1 MKRLFLAATC
11 LAVSAT
17 PALAGNSTA
26 VGVGVAKST
35 SVSGSQATAISGQ
48 GGAGGQGGQGGVG
61 IGVGVGGQGG
71 TVSIA
76 GAPSQTAQTVTTQG
90 HSSVSTVPSVF
101 APGLAAAGIESCLG
115 SVSGGGSWLGTG
127 ITLGGS
133 IPDKDCSARL
143 DARTLWSFGLKKAAV
158 ARLCQTYDIYAS
170 MPEVCGQ
177 YVPRPAP
184 AYAPVAVQATYA
196 SVDTASLPSGT
207 IMLIEG
213 RTGRERPCSNYDEA
227 HSRCLRWVDA
237 VTPKPKQVT
246 RMASGRET
254 SSAAS
259 RPVKKEA
266 AAGAEP
272 HPAVVPI
279 PVPRPAA
286 ASHAVSELTPSLQ
299 KPLWLQM
306 IHPEEKP
313 RVKTEDE
320 VKNEESISRCIGFC
334 AAGNGWKR

>member
-1 MKRLFLAATC
+1 MYAVFEHRFSDIPSPHQASLFSATLVNPIQSCPLLLKNTRQPPFESVIGDFLHSRIRGISHMKRIVMATAV
-11 LAVSAT
+11 LAVAT
-17 PALAGNSTA
+17 GPVCAQQSTA
-26 VGVGVAKST
+26 VGIGQAKST
-35 SVSGSQATAISGQ
+35 SISAAKSTAIGV
-48 GGAGGQGGQGGVG
+48 GGTAVGGGVG
-61 IGVGVGGQGG
+61 NTG
-71 TVSIA
+71 TVNVTNNPTAAIIA
-76 GAPSQTAQTVTTQG
+76 GSTPANSTQTITTQG
-90 HSSVSTVPSVF
+90 KTSVSTVPSVF

-227 HSRCLRWVDA
+227 HSR
-237 VTPKPKQVT
+237 
-246 RMASGRET
+246 
-254 SSAAS
+254 
-259 RPVKKEA
+259 
-266 AAGAEP
+266 
-272 HPAVVPI
+272 
-279 PVPRPAA
+279 
-286 ASHAVSELTPSLQ
+286 
-299 KPLWLQM
+299 
-306 IHPEEKP
+306 
-313 RVKTEDE
+313 
-320 VKNEESISRCIGFC
+320 
-334 AAGNGWKR
+334 

>member
-1 MKRLFLAATC
+1 MKRIVMATAV
-11 LAVSAT
+11 LAVATGPVCAQQSTAVGIGQAKSTSISASK
-17 PALAGNSTA
+17 ATA
-26 VGVGVAKST
+26 VGVG
-35 SVSGSQATAISGQ
+35 GTAVG
-48 GGAGGQGGQGGVG
+48 GGVG
-61 IGVGVGGQGG
+61 NTG
-71 TVSIA
+71 TVNANPSSTIA
-76 GAPSQTAQTVTTQG
+76 IGGAPASQTITTQG
-90 HSSVSTVPSVF
+90 KTSVSTVPSVF

-143 DARTLWSFGLKKAAV
+143 DARTLWACGLKKAAV

-237 VTPKPKQVT
+237 VTPKPKPVV
-246 RMASGRET
+246 RVASGREVT
-254 SSAAS
+254 TQAVS
-259 RPVKKEA
+259 RPTKKEA
-266 AAGAEP
+266 AEVKP
-272 HPAVVPI
+272 HPAVPL
-279 PVPRPAA
+279 PVPRPAS
-286 ASHAVSELTPSLQ
+286 ASHPVAELT
-299 KPLWLQM
+299 
-306 IHPEEKP
+306 
-313 RVKTEDE
+313 
-320 VKNEESISRCIGFC
+320 
-334 AAGNGWKR
+334 

>member
-143 DARTLWSFGLKKAAV
+143 DARTLWAFGLKKAAI
-158 ARLCQTYDIYAS
+158 ARLCLTSDVYRS
-170 MPEVCGQ
+170 MPDVCTT
-177 YVPRPAP
+177 YVPAP
-184 AYAPVAVQATYA
+184 TVAAIAPVAYSAYGETPYNGGDIWLSHDGGPQRLCHDYDQPNQRCRVWAGVKPHSA
-196 SVDTASLPSGT
+196 SKKRIKSDAIPAPKTA
-207 IMLIEG
+207 
-213 RTGRERPCSNYDEA
+213 A
-227 HSRCLRWVDA
+227 
-237 VTPKPKQVT
+237 
-246 RMASGRET
+246 
-254 SSAAS
+254 
-259 RPVKKEA
+259 
-266 AAGAEP
+266 
-272 HPAVVPI
+272 
-279 PVPRPAA
+279 
-286 ASHAVSELTPSLQ
+286 LT
-299 KPLWLQM
+299 
-306 IHPEEKP
+306 EKDLT
-313 RVKTEDE
+313 K
-320 VKNEESISRCIGFC
+320 
-334 AAGNGWKR
+334 